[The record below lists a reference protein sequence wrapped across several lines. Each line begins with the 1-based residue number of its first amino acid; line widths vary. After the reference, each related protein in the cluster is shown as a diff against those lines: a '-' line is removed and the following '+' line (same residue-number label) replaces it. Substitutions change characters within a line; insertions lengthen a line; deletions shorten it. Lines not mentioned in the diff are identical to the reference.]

1 LLHHVN
7 SPEDGYPFGVYSF
20 ADRPDL
26 HTPSGQVNMSRIIH
40 KRMTVTI
47 EPSDVEVAIKIY
59 AMSYNILH
67 IQSGLAGLKF

>member
-1 LLHHVN
+1 
-7 SPEDGYPFGVYSF
+7 
-20 ADRPDL
+20 
-26 HTPSGQVNMSRIIH
+26 MSRIIH